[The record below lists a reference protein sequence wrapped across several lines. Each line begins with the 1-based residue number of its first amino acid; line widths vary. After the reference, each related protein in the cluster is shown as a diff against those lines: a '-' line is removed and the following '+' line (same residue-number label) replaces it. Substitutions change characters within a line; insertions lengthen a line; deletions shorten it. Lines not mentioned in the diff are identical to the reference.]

1 MRGLWFLVRPFT
13 IPFCLRRRNP
23 EVLIP
28 LGKGLNRG
36 HNNVT
41 NTKAAAIV
49 AKDKMA
55 NLIAIELGNE
65 PECLSPFRYPLIFLW
80 RFLD

>member
-1 MRGLWFLVRPFT
+1 M
-13 IPFCLRRRNP
+13 
-23 EVLIP
+23 
-28 LGKGLNRG
+28 GKGLNRG

-41 NTKAAAIV
+41 NTIAAAIV

-65 PECLSPFRYPLIFLW
+65 PECLSPCLLLFRLALFSCGDV
-80 RFLD
+80 LD

>member
-1 MRGLWFLVRPFT
+1 
-13 IPFCLRRRNP
+13 
-23 EVLIP
+23 VLIRM
-28 LGKGLNRG
+28 GKGLNRG

-41 NTKAAAIV
+41 NTIAAAVV

-65 PECLSPFRYPLIFLW
+65 PECLSPCLFLFHPPPF
-80 RFLD
+80 FLGILWIDTNEET